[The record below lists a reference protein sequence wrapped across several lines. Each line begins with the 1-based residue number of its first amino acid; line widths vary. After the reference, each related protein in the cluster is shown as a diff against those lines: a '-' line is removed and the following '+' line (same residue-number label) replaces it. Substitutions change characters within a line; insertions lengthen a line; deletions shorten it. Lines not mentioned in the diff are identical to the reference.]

1 MKQLALKWL
10 QWLKARRFN
19 LAVGLA
25 TMAVTSAAL
34 MTCADRACARAA
46 RGRVFRSVD
55 NLPAREVGLVLGT
68 SKETRRGKANLHFN
82 QRIAAAA
89 ALYHAGKVK
98 HLLVS
103 GDNHIASYDEPDDMR
118 AALMAAGV
126 PASAITCD
134 YAGFRT
140 LDSVLRAREIFGLPR
155 CTIISEEFHCP
166 RALWIA
172 QRHGLDA
179 IAFAAPDVSSK
190 SWSLRANLREQF
202 ARSWCAVDLYLLHRA
217 PKFLGPKE
225 PILLSRRAMKN
236 IHGFKLEKVEFFGSD
251 PHPSVKA
258 LAVV

>member
-1 MKQLALKWL
+1 MKTLTLKL
-10 QWLKARRFN
+10 RRWLKANRVSLS
-19 LAVGLA
+19 LALLILTLIGAGL
-25 TMAVTSAAL
+25 MAG
-34 MTCADRACARAA
+34 ADRACARAA

-89 ALYHAGKVK
+89 ALYHAGKIK

-118 AALMAAGV
+118 AALIAAGV

-140 LDSVLRAREIFGLPR
+140 LDSVVRAREIFGLAH

-190 SWSLRANLREQF
+190 SWSLRANVREQF

-225 PILLSRRAMKN
+225 PILAAAN
-236 IHGFKLEKVEFFGSD
+236 Q
-251 PHPSVKA
+251 P
-258 LAVV
+258 